1 MSSSRRILS
10 ITVLIA
16 SGLIAGAAQPQTT
29 DFSGRWL
36 LGLDSTPNADDSS
49 LQLRV
54 LGLDPSPDVDYGIL
68 EISGAG
74 DESRVFIDGGPVNVL
89 RVDGNRIT
97 FDFDWTNSGDIVH
110 VTELAGEFTDGRF
123 TGEMTEDGE
132 KTGIWFA
139 TPWAEHPDV
148 GTDPDPVDIS
158 GVWLSLSRGTHKDS
172 FDLTATGAAIN
183 AAYDPIF
190 DDPHLRCVT
199 GGVIRM
205 EDGPFGQEIIQR
217 DDYIVVLYQYF
228 HEVRRIWLD
237 GRDFPED
244 IENAYLSMGY
254 SIGHWEGSTLVI
266 ETRGMKPTVWD
277 ASGMPTSIS
286 AVVIERKYLDDEGRL
301 HTDYTLHDPVNF
313 NRPVYRHAYRERS
326 TSAEITESSCDP
338 HSFYRGLDLEDR
350 FGEYWR
356 RSGSRF

>member
-89 RVDGNRIT
+89 RLDGNRIT
-97 FDFDWTNSGDIVH
+97 FDFDWTDSGDIVH
-110 VTELAGEFTDGRF
+110 VTELAGQFTDGRF